1 MNEDVSQ
8 TPYRRAKTWHVAL
21 GSMTGV
27 IQMAFY
33 VLLGYAAYIGNLGY
47 AITTAVVGVLITL
60 SRVFDSVTDPLIAVL
75 IEKFNSKRGKL
86 RFFLIIGWAIMA
98 ISTTL
103 MCNVF
108 AGNFSFANE
117 AKTLSSPLGI
127 AVFILIYALYIIGYT
142 FVSCTGNMVGNILT
156 NDPKQRPM
164 LGVWQTIYSY
174 LSPMIVSM
182 VIITCLLPKLGIPVV
197 KDGVTDYQWTNQ
209 VFFYSNFLVV
219 GVSFIALVLTCIGLT
234 PYDKPENFVG
244 IKKNKAS
251 FKDMW
256 LLVKEN
262 KEFRRY
268 IVAASSDKL
277 AQTVSSQ
284 SVISTLLYSVLLGS
298 MVGSAIVSVVA
309 MLPSIIFA
317 FIGAKLAGKQGNRKV
332 MIVWSWVC
340 IAWNVLFSLFI
351 MFVPEKSA
359 GSFGFAL
366 ILFFILML
374 GNNAVKMVV
383 SAATGAMRMDVVD
396 YELERSGRYLPA
408 TVSAAYS
415 FIDKLISA
423 LAPMLATL
431 LIGIVGYTGDKIPQA
446 GDPLTM
452 GIRIIIAVLFCL
464 LPIIGWLLNILAMR
478 KFSLT
483 KERMEEVQKNIA
495 EAKQAALASDSEEVI
510 SPTPENKEVED
521 AIVDEEVELAKA
533 KESEPPTANEADT
546 KNED

>member
-1 MNEDVSQ
+1 MKEDVSQ

-47 AITTAVVGVLITL
+47 AITTAIVGVLITL
-60 SRVFDSVTDPLIAVL
+60 SRVFDSVTDPLIAMV
-75 IEKFNSKRGKL
+75 IEKFNSKFGKMRL
-86 RFFLIIGWAIMA
+86 FLIIGWALMA
-98 ISTTL
+98 IATTL
-103 MCNVF
+103 LCNVF
-108 AGNFSFANE
+108 AGKFTFADE
-117 AKTLSSPLGI
+117 ARTLSSPLGI
-127 AVFILIYALYIIGYT
+127 TVFILIYALYIIGYT
-142 FVSCTGNMVGNILT
+142 FVSCTGNMIGNILT

-174 LSPMIVSM
+174 LAPMIVSM
-182 VIITCLLPKLGIPVV
+182 VIITALLPKFGIPTA
-197 KDGVTDYQWTNQ
+197 DGTDYQWTNQ
-209 VFFYSNFLVV
+209 VFFYANFLVV
-219 GVSFIALVLTCIGLT
+219 GVSFIALILTCVGLT

-244 IKKNKAS
+244 IKKSKVS

-256 LLVKEN
+256 YLVKEN

-298 MVGSAIVSVVA
+298 MVGSSIVSVVA
-309 MLPSIIFA
+309 MLPSIVFA
-317 FIGAKLAGKQGNRKV
+317 FLGAKLAGKQGNRKV
-332 MIVWSWVC
+332 MIVWSWIC

-359 GSFGFAL
+359 GSFGFPL

-383 SAATGAMRMDVVD
+383 SSATGAMRMDVVD

-431 LIGIVGYTGDKIPQA
+431 LIGFVGYTGDKIPQA
-446 GDPLTM
+446 GDELTI
-452 GIRIIIAVLFCL
+452 GIRIIIVVLFCI

-483 KERMEEVQKNIA
+483 KERMEEIQEKIA
-495 EAKQAALASDSEEVI
+495 DEKKAAIAAESGAGVAPAIENGDPVDTLQEEEAELVNSSPEPAPTEEKTE
-510 SPTPENKEVED
+510 PKKED
-521 AIVDEEVELAKA
+521 
-533 KESEPPTANEADT
+533 
-546 KNED
+546 

>member
-1 MNEDVSQ
+1 MKEDVSQ

-47 AITTAVVGVLITL
+47 AITTAIVGVLITL
-60 SRVFDSVTDPLIAVL
+60 SRVFDSVTDPLIAVI
-75 IEKFNSKRGKL
+75 IEKFNSKFGKMRL
-86 RFFLIIGWAIMA
+86 FLIIGWALMA
-98 ISTTL
+98 IATTL
-103 MCNVF
+103 LCNVF
-108 AGNFSFANE
+108 AGKFTFADE
-117 AKTLSSPLGI
+117 ARTLSSPLGVT
-127 AVFILIYALYIIGYT
+127 VFILIYALYIIGYT
-142 FVSCTGNMVGNILT
+142 FVSCTGNMTGNILT

-182 VIITCLLPKLGIPVV
+182 VIITALLPKFGIPTA
-197 KDGVTDYQWTNQ
+197 DGTDYQWTNQ
-209 VFFYSNFLVV
+209 VFFYANFLVV
-219 GVSFIALVLTCIGLT
+219 GVSFIALILTCIGLT

-244 IKKNKAS
+244 IKKSKVS

-298 MVGSAIVSVVA
+298 MVGSAIVSVIA

-317 FIGAKLAGKQGNRKV
+317 FLGAKLAGKQGNRKV
-332 MIVWSWVC
+332 MIIWSWIC

-351 MFVPEKSA
+351 MLVPEKSA
-359 GSFGFAL
+359 GSFGFPL

-383 SAATGAMRMDVVD
+383 SSATGAMRMDVVD

-431 LIGIVGYTGDKIPQA
+431 LIGFVGYTGDKIPQA
-446 GDPLTM
+446 GDPLTI
-452 GIRIIIAVLFCL
+452 GIRIIIVVLFCV

-483 KERMEEVQKNIA
+483 KERMAEIQEKIADEKKAAIAAESGEAVSPAIENGDPVDALEEEEA
-495 EAKQAALASDSEEVI
+495 ELVSAPSDP
-510 SPTPENKEVED
+510 SPSLEKDEPKKED
-521 AIVDEEVELAKA
+521 
-533 KESEPPTANEADT
+533 
-546 KNED
+546 

>member
-1 MNEDVSQ
+1 MKEDVSQ

-47 AITTAVVGVLITL
+47 AITTAIVGVLITL
-60 SRVFDSVTDPLIAVL
+60 SRVFDSVTDPLIAMI
-75 IEKFNSKRGKL
+75 IEKFNSKFGKM
-86 RFFLIIGWAIMA
+86 RFFLIIGWALMA
-98 ISTTL
+98 IATTL
-103 MCNVF
+103 LCNVF
-108 AGNFSFANE
+108 AGKFTFADE
-117 AKTLSSPLGI
+117 ARTLSSPLGVT
-127 AVFILIYALYIIGYT
+127 VFILIYALYIIGYT
-142 FVSCTGNMVGNILT
+142 FASCTGNMIGNILT

-182 VIITCLLPKLGIPVV
+182 VIITALLPKFGSPTA
-197 KDGVTDYQWTNQ
+197 DGTDFQWTNQ
-209 VFFYSNFLVV
+209 VFFYANFLVV
-219 GVSFIALVLTCIGLT
+219 GVSFIALILTCIGLT

-298 MVGSAIVSVVA
+298 MVGSSIVSVVA
-309 MLPSIIFA
+309 MLPSIVFA
-317 FIGAKLAGKQGNRKV
+317 FLGAKLAGKQGNRKV
-332 MIVWSWVC
+332 MIIWSWIC

-359 GSFGFAL
+359 SSFGFSL

-383 SAATGAMRMDVVD
+383 SSATGAMRMDVVD

-431 LIGIVGYTGDKIPQA
+431 LIGFVGYTGDKIPQA
-446 GDPLTM
+446 GDELTV
-452 GIRIIIAVLFCL
+452 GIRIIIVVLFCA

-483 KERMEEVQKNIA
+483 KERMEEIQEKIA
-495 EAKQAALASDSEEVI
+495 DEKKAAIAAESGMAVAPAVENGDPVDALQEEETELVNP
-510 SPTPENKEVED
+510 SPEPAPIEEKTEPKKED
-521 AIVDEEVELAKA
+521 
-533 KESEPPTANEADT
+533 
-546 KNED
+546 

>member
-1 MNEDVSQ
+1 MKEDVSQ

-47 AITTAVVGVLITL
+47 AITTAIVGVLITL
-60 SRVFDSVTDPLIAVL
+60 SRVFDSVTDPLIAMV
-75 IEKFNSKRGKL
+75 IEKFNSKFGKMRL
-86 RFFLIIGWAIMA
+86 FLIIGWALMA
-98 ISTTL
+98 IATTL
-103 MCNVF
+103 LCNVF
-108 AGNFSFANE
+108 AGKFTFADE
-117 AKTLSSPLGI
+117 ARTLSSPLGI
-127 AVFILIYALYIIGYT
+127 TVFILIYALYIIGYT
-142 FVSCTGNMVGNILT
+142 FVSCTGNMIGNILT

-164 LGVWQTIYSY
+164 LGVWQTIYAY
-174 LSPMIVSM
+174 LAPMIVSM
-182 VIITCLLPKLGIPVV
+182 VIITALLPKFGIPTA
-197 KDGVTDYQWTNQ
+197 DGTDYQWTNQ
-209 VFFYSNFLVV
+209 VFFYANFLVV
-219 GVSFIALVLTCIGLT
+219 GVSFIALILTCVGLT

-244 IKKNKAS
+244 IKKSKVS

-256 LLVKEN
+256 HLVKEN

-298 MVGSAIVSVVA
+298 MVGSSIVSVVA
-309 MLPSIIFA
+309 MLPSIVFA

-332 MIVWSWVC
+332 MVVWSWIC

-359 GSFGFAL
+359 SSFGFPL

-383 SAATGAMRMDVVD
+383 SSATGAMRMDVVD

-431 LIGIVGYTGDKIPQA
+431 LIGFVGYTGDKIPQA
-446 GDPLTM
+446 GDELTI
-452 GIRIIIAVLFCL
+452 GIRIIIVVLFCV

-483 KERMEEVQKNIA
+483 KERMEEIQEKIA
-495 EAKQAALASDSEEVI
+495 DEKKAAIAAESGEPVAPAIENGDPVDALQEEETELVNSSPSE
-510 SPTPENKEVED
+510 SPSLEKTEPKKED
-521 AIVDEEVELAKA
+521 
-533 KESEPPTANEADT
+533 
-546 KNED
+546 

>member
-1 MNEDVSQ
+1 MKEDVSQ

-47 AITTAVVGVLITL
+47 AITTAIVGVLITL
-60 SRVFDSVTDPLIAVL
+60 SRVFDSVTDPLIAMI
-75 IEKFNSKRGKL
+75 IEKFNSKFGKM
-86 RFFLIIGWAIMA
+86 RFFLIIGWALMA
-98 ISTTL
+98 IATTL
-103 MCNVF
+103 LCNVF
-108 AGNFSFANE
+108 AGKFTFADE
-117 AKTLSSPLGI
+117 ARTLSSPLGVT
-127 AVFILIYALYIIGYT
+127 VFILIYALYIIGYT
-142 FVSCTGNMVGNILT
+142 FASCTGNMIGNILT

-182 VIITCLLPKLGIPVV
+182 VIITALLPKFGSPTA
-197 KDGVTDYQWTNQ
+197 DGTDFQWTNQ
-209 VFFYSNFLVV
+209 VFFYANFLVV
-219 GVSFIALVLTCIGLT
+219 GVSFIALILTCIGLT

-298 MVGSAIVSVVA
+298 MVGSSIVSVVA
-309 MLPSIIFA
+309 MLPSIVFA
-317 FIGAKLAGKQGNRKV
+317 FLGAKLAGKQGNRKV
-332 MIVWSWVC
+332 MIIWSWIC

-359 GSFGFAL
+359 SSFGFSL

-383 SAATGAMRMDVVD
+383 SSATGAMRMDVVD

-431 LIGIVGYTGDKIPQA
+431 LIGFVGYTGDKIPQA
-446 GDPLTM
+446 GDELTV
-452 GIRIIIAVLFCL
+452 GIRIIIVVLFCV

-483 KERMEEVQKNIA
+483 KERMEEIQEKIA
-495 EAKQAALASDSEEVI
+495 DEKKAAIAAESGMAVAPAVENGDPVDALQEEETELVNP
-510 SPTPENKEVED
+510 SPEPAPTEEKTEPKKED
-521 AIVDEEVELAKA
+521 
-533 KESEPPTANEADT
+533 
-546 KNED
+546 

>member
-1 MNEDVSQ
+1 MKEDVSQ

-47 AITTAVVGVLITL
+47 AITTAIVGVLITL
-60 SRVFDSVTDPLIAVL
+60 SRVFDSVTDPLIAMI
-75 IEKFNSKRGKL
+75 IEKFNSKFGKM
-86 RFFLIIGWAIMA
+86 RFFLIIGWALMA
-98 ISTTL
+98 IATTL
-103 MCNVF
+103 LCNVF
-108 AGNFSFANE
+108 AGKFTFADE
-117 AKTLSSPLGI
+117 ARTLSSPLGVT
-127 AVFILIYALYIIGYT
+127 VFILIYALYIIGYT
-142 FVSCTGNMVGNILT
+142 FASCTGNMIGNILT

-182 VIITCLLPKLGIPVV
+182 VIITALLPKFGSPTA
-197 KDGVTDYQWTNQ
+197 DGTDFQWTNQ
-209 VFFYSNFLVV
+209 VFFYANFLVV
-219 GVSFIALVLTCIGLT
+219 GVSFIALILTCIGLT

-256 LLVKEN
+256 HLVKEN
-262 KEFRRY
+262 REFRRY

-298 MVGSAIVSVVA
+298 MVGSSIVSVVA
-309 MLPSIIFA
+309 MLPSIVFA
-317 FIGAKLAGKQGNRKV
+317 FLGAKLAGKQGNRKV
-332 MIVWSWVC
+332 MIIWSWIC

-359 GSFGFAL
+359 SSFGFPL

-383 SAATGAMRMDVVD
+383 SSATGAMRMDVVD

-431 LIGIVGYTGDKIPQA
+431 LIGFVGYTGDKIPQA
-446 GDPLTM
+446 GDELTV
-452 GIRIIIAVLFCL
+452 GIRIIIVVLFCV
-464 LPIIGWLLNILAMR
+464 LPIIGWLFNILAMR

-483 KERMEEVQKNIA
+483 KERMEEIQEKIA
-495 EAKQAALASDSEEVI
+495 DEKKAAIAAESGMAVAPAVENGDPVDALQEEETELVNP
-510 SPTPENKEVED
+510 SPEPAPIEEKTEPKKED
-521 AIVDEEVELAKA
+521 
-533 KESEPPTANEADT
+533 
-546 KNED
+546 

>member
-1 MNEDVSQ
+1 MKEDVSQ

-47 AITTAVVGVLITL
+47 AITTAIVGVLITL
-60 SRVFDSVTDPLIAVL
+60 SRVFDSVTDPLIAMI
-75 IEKFNSKRGKL
+75 IEKFNSKFGKM
-86 RFFLIIGWAIMA
+86 RFFLIIGWALMA
-98 ISTTL
+98 IATTL
-103 MCNVF
+103 LCNVF
-108 AGNFSFANE
+108 AGKFTFADE
-117 AKTLSSPLGI
+117 ARTLSSPLGVT
-127 AVFILIYALYIIGYT
+127 VFILIYALYIIGYT
-142 FVSCTGNMVGNILT
+142 FASCTGNMIGNILT

-182 VIITCLLPKLGIPVV
+182 VIITALLPKFGSPTA
-197 KDGVTDYQWTNQ
+197 DGTDFQWTNQ
-209 VFFYSNFLVV
+209 VFFYANFLVV
-219 GVSFIALVLTCIGLT
+219 GVSFIALILTCIGLT

-298 MVGSAIVSVVA
+298 MVGSSIVSVVA
-309 MLPSIIFA
+309 MLPSIVFA
-317 FIGAKLAGKQGNRKV
+317 FLGAKLAGKQGNRKV
-332 MIVWSWVC
+332 MIIWSWIC

-359 GSFGFAL
+359 SSFGFSL

-383 SAATGAMRMDVVD
+383 SSATGAMRMDVVD

-431 LIGIVGYTGDKIPQA
+431 LIGFVGYTGDKIPQA
-446 GDPLTM
+446 GDELTI
-452 GIRIIIAVLFCL
+452 GIRIIIVVLFCV
-464 LPIIGWLLNILAMR
+464 LPIIGWLFNILAMR

-483 KERMEEVQKNIA
+483 KERMEEIQEKIA
-495 EAKQAALASDSEEVI
+495 DEKKAAIAAESGMAVAPAVENGDPVDALQEEETELVNP
-510 SPTPENKEVED
+510 SPEPAPIEEKTEPKKED
-521 AIVDEEVELAKA
+521 
-533 KESEPPTANEADT
+533 
-546 KNED
+546 